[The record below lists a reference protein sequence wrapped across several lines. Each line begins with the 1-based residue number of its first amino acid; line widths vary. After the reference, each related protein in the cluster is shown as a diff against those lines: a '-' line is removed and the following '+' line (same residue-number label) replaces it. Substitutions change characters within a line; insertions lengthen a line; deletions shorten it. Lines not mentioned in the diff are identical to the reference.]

1 MYSDIKVE
9 LKEEL
14 TEELKHIFTIMTNAE
29 EADAVA
35 HIKQIVDEHGLIPYH
50 EFYQSK
56 YNDHVVY
63 DYEPFFMESFKY
75 IIEFDMDVERNKHA
89 IGFVTYLLKE
99 WVRVVNK
106 FNKLVEL
113 TE

>member
-1 MYSDIKVE
+1 MYNDIEIE

-14 TEELKHIFTIMTNAE
+14 TEGLKHIFTIMTNAE

-35 HIKQIVDEHGLIPYH
+35 HIKQIVEEHGLIPYH

-56 YNDHVVY
+56 YNEHVVY
-63 DYEPFFMESFKY
+63 DYEPFCVEGFRY
-75 IIEFDMDVERNKHA
+75 GIEFDMDIERNKHA

-99 WVRVVNK
+99 WVSAVNK
-106 FNKLVEL
+106 LNKLMEL